1 VTRDHHSA
9 DDSRRGATRTPPVES
24 SGRAHSVP
32 RLAFG
37 AAPCGP
43 PRCAFGAFQKLDGAS
58 KCPVRGPLCAN
69 RQIHKCGL
77 ARLDLNIARI
87 ERAEV
92 LLRQH
97 RASVFRRLEIEVDEF
112 VHGAAVQETQHFA
125 QDKRCGRGSGAA
137 AIGSA
142 GAPRGR
148 VGRRVRDGLTA
159 RREAPDARRGEA
171 P

>member
-1 VTRDHHSA
+1 M
-9 DDSRRGATRTPPVES
+9 ES

-92 LLRQH
+92 LLRQY

-112 VHGAAVQETQHFA
+112 VHGATVQEAQDFT
-125 QDKRCGRGSGAA
+125 QDKRRGCGADERRADGLPGEQGDAAATVAYARPRERVRTTGRGGK
-137 AIGSA
+137 
-142 GAPRGR
+142 
-148 VGRRVRDGLTA
+148 
-159 RREAPDARRGEA
+159 
-171 P
+171 